1 MSMYWWYGTRKN
13 PFTKFI
19 MYEDR
24 EWFKM
29 LFSSKM
35 LKDESHLQAYLMF
48 FLNARWLFAK

>member
-1 MSMYWWYGTRKN
+1 MYWWYGTRKN